1 MRERQKSLERLLRVK
16 TQLHSL
22 DEARLGDI
30 QRRKQAMDEE
40 RRAMFD
46 LLGDVEKTDGLIL
59 GLACRHIARTD
70 ARQRD
75 LDIAEQA
82 QKQALLQNGA
92 QKKALEKI
100 LKETRQALERDDERR
115 ALLDIAEQLAAR
127 PPTSPGQ
134 V

>member
-1 MRERQKSLERLLRVK
+1 MRERQKSLERLLQVK

-22 DEARLGDI
+22 EEARLGDI

-46 LLGDVEKTDGLIL
+46 LLGDTEKTDGLIL
-59 GLACRHIARTD
+59 GLACRHITSTD

-75 LDIAEQA
+75 LDLAEQA
-82 QKQALLQNGA
+82 QKQALIQRGA

-100 LKETRQALERDDERR
+100 LQETRQALERDDERR
-115 ALLDIAEQLAAR
+115 ALLDIGEQLAGR

>member
-1 MRERQKSLERLLRVK
+1 MRERQKSLERLLQVK
-16 TQLHSL
+16 TQLHRL
-22 DEARLGDI
+22 EEARLTDL
-30 QRRKQAMDEE
+30 QRRRQAMDDE

-46 LLGDVEKTDGLIL
+46 FIGDVEKTDSLIL
-59 GLACRHIARTD
+59 GLACRHIKCTD

-82 QKQALLQNGA
+82 QKQALMQRGA

-100 LKETRQALERDDERR
+100 LQETRQALERDDERR
-115 ALLDIAEQLAAR
+115 ALLDIADQLAAR

>member
-1 MRERQKSLERLLRVK
+1 MRERQKSLERLLQVK
-16 TQLHSL
+16 TQLHRL
-22 DEARLGDI
+22 EEARLGDL
-30 QRRKQAMDEE
+30 QRRRQAMDEE

-46 LLGDVEKTDGLIL
+46 LIGDVEKTDGLIL

-82 QKQALLQNGA
+82 QKQALMQRGA

-100 LKETRQALERDDERR
+100 LQETRQARARDDERR
-115 ALLDIAEQLAAR
+115 ALLELAEQLAA

>member
-1 MRERQKSLERLLRVK
+1 MRERQKSLERLLQVK
-16 TQLHSL
+16 TQLHRL
-22 DEARLGDI
+22 EEARLGDL

-59 GLACRHIARTD
+59 GLACRHIARTE

-82 QKQALLQNGA
+82 QKQALMQRGA

-100 LKETRQALERDDERR
+100 LQETRQARARDDERR
-115 ALLDIAEQLAAR
+115 ALLEIAEQLAAS
-127 PPTSPGQ
+127 PTSPGQ

>member
-1 MRERQKSLERLLRVK
+1 MRERQKSLERLLQVK
-16 TQLHSL
+16 TQLHML
-22 DEARLGDI
+22 EEARLGDL
-30 QRRKQAMDEE
+30 QRRRQTMDDE

-59 GLACRHIARTD
+59 GLACRHIARTE

-75 LDIAEQA
+75 LDVAEQA
-82 QKQALLQNGA
+82 QKQALMQRGA

-100 LKETRQALERDDERR
+100 LQETRRTLERDDERR
-115 ALLDIAEQLAAR
+115 ELLDIAERLAAP

>member
-1 MRERQKSLERLLRVK
+1 MRERQKSLERLLQVK
-16 TQLHSL
+16 TQLHRL
-22 DEARLGDI
+22 EEARLGDL

-82 QKQALLQNGA
+82 QKQALMQRGA

-100 LKETRQALERDDERR
+100 LQETRQARARDEERR
-115 ALLDIAEQLAAR
+115 ALLELGEQLAA

>member
-1 MRERQKSLERLLRVK
+1 MRERQKSLERLLQVK
-16 TQLHSL
+16 TQLHRL
-22 DEARLGDI
+22 EEARLGDL
-30 QRRKQAMDEE
+30 QRRRQAMDEE
-40 RRAMFD
+40 RRAMFE

-75 LDIAEQA
+75 LDVAEQA
-82 QKQALLQNGA
+82 QKQALMQRGA

-100 LKETRQALERDDERR
+100 LQETRQARARDDERR
-115 ALLDIAEQLAAR
+115 ALLELAEQLAA
-127 PPTSPGQ
+127 PSPTSPGQ

>member
-1 MRERQKSLERLLRVK
+1 MRERQKSLERLLQVK
-16 TQLHSL
+16 TQLHRL
-22 DEARLGDI
+22 EEARLGDL

-82 QKQALLQNGA
+82 QKQALMQRGA

-100 LKETRQALERDDERR
+100 LQETRQARARDDERR
-115 ALLDIAEQLAAR
+115 ALLELAEQLAA

>member
-1 MRERQKSLERLLRVK
+1 MRERQKSLERLLQVK
-16 TQLHSL
+16 TQLHRL
-22 DEARLGDI
+22 EEARLGDL

-46 LLGDVEKTDGLIL
+46 LLGNVEKTDGLIL
-59 GLACRHIARTD
+59 GLACRHIARTE

-82 QKQALLQNGA
+82 QKQALMQRGA

-100 LKETRQALERDDERR
+100 LQETRQARARDDERR
-115 ALLDIAEQLAAR
+115 ALLEIAEQLAAS
-127 PPTSPGQ
+127 PTSPGQ

>member
-1 MRERQKSLERLLRVK
+1 MRERQKSLERLLQVK
-16 TQLHSL
+16 TQLHRL
-22 DEARLGDI
+22 EEARLGDL
-30 QRRKQAMDEE
+30 QRRGRAMDEE

-46 LLGDVEKTDGLIL
+46 LIGDVEKTDGLIL

-75 LDIAEQA
+75 LEIAEQA
-82 QKQALLQNGA
+82 QKQALMQRGA

-100 LKETRQALERDDERR
+100 LQETRRTLERDDERR
-115 ALLDIAEQLAAR
+115 ALLDIAERLAAP